1 MLFGRHRDALLVI
14 TLLTLGVACGR
25 GVAGR
30 TPITPSVAER
40 PNVLLITVD
49 DLDWGSLGVTGN
61 PIPGISINIDRLAS
75 EGMWFSQAH
84 VTVAI
89 CHPSRNVWM
98 TGRYPQNAGALG
110 FEDIDARVP
119 TLVEALRSSGYYTGL
134 MAKTSHVLPSRSAA
148 WNERVLARELQNG
161 RSPPLYYERALAFFE
176 RAKQAGK

>member
-1 MLFGRHRDALLVI
+1 MSQRTSVCRGTSDAALFVVA
-14 TLLTLGVACGR
+14 LLTLGVACGR
-25 GVAGR
+25 PAAGR
-30 TPITPSVAER
+30 TSVAQPGVAR

-61 PIPGISINIDRLAS
+61 PIPGISANVDRLAS

-119 TLVEALRSSGYYTGL
+119 TLVEALANSGYYTGL
-134 MAKTSHVLPSRSAA
+134 LAKTGHVVPSRAAA
-148 WNERVLARELQNG
+148 WNEQALAREL
-161 RSPPLYYERALAFFE
+161 
-176 RAKQAGK
+176 